1 MLNNENAFKP
11 GNYKKCQDVFVLMG
25 DCTPVP
31 VVGYDTARIK
41 LEGHVSCLEN
51 CLHVPSLE
59 TSLFSTTKH
68 GRNGTGHSFLLA
80 LSEMH
85 LTFPTF
91 SVTCPIPEDGDLR
104 LDLDDLTDN
113 DWGIPEHI
121 CNGKEN
127 DASHLDDF
135 RNRLY
140 FLNQIFKGH
149 TVTHLQRKE

>member
-1 MLNNENAFKP
+1 M
-11 GNYKKCQDVFVLMG
+11 V

-31 VVGYDTARIK
+31 VVGYGTARIK
-41 LEGHVSCLEN
+41 LDGHVSCLETS
-51 CLHVPSLE
+51 LHVPSLE

-80 LSEMH
+80 LSEIH

-91 SVTCPIPEDGDLR
+91 SISCPIPQDGDLR
-104 LDLDDLTDN
+104 LTLDDLTDE

-127 DASHLDDF
+127 DASHLEDF
-135 RNRLY
+135 GNRLY
-140 FLNQIFKGH
+140 FLNQIFKGRA
-149 TVTHLQRKE
+149 VTRAKKKNNWMRSSTLLAQ